1 MAFQPGCHNYITQTC
16 QCIMQRFLKTIKM
29 IFLDE
34 KFEYFL
40 IFDQNI
46 DCGYMLGGSNQYP
59 QSMFQS
65 KNKKIKFTPVNPN
78 YTL

>member
-16 QCIMQRFLKTIKM
+16 PCIMQRFLKTIKM

-40 IFDQNI
+40 IFAQNI
-46 DCGYMLGGSNQYP
+46 DCGYMLGGSNEYP
-59 QSMFQS
+59 QSMFQT
-65 KNKKIKFTPVNPN
+65 KIRN
-78 YTL
+78 